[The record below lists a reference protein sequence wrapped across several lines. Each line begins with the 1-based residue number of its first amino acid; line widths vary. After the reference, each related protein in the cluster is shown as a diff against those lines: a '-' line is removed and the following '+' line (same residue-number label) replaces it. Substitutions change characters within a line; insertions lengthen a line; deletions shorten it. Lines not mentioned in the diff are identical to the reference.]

1 MSIWVSST
9 LDCSVLEWRC
19 SQHCCQ
25 IQHFV
30 NNQKIVG
37 NDIFLVV
44 YKMLDLATMLQ
55 LPTVPPQNTAVKSRT
70 NSSRHPS
77 PQAWHLLCNLDPISV
92 GTTSSTEVIHVVDEM
107 DTPTQEQHWG
117 EILERTVSKQ
127 NLMLVNVGTNG
138 TILNHQQT
146 FPRFYKVEPIET
158 KAVITFTIQS
168 KTKACLG
175 STPIT

>member
-1 MSIWVSST
+1 M
-9 LDCSVLEWRC
+9 
-19 SQHCCQ
+19 
-25 IQHFV
+25 
-30 NNQKIVG
+30 
-37 NDIFLVV
+37 
-44 YKMLDLATMLQ
+44 
-55 LPTVPPQNTAVKSRT
+55 
-70 NSSRHPS
+70 
-77 PQAWHLLCNLDPISV
+77 

-168 KTKACLG
+168 KTKACLC
-175 STPIT
+175 